1 MRLSV
6 DECSEAI
13 TLIGIIYQYLCIK
26 IIRFSGSRQKRK
38 SLRACLS
45 VLLSEISSV
54 TPTIHIP
61 ASSPLNGGCL
71 SRTSFICCFLKE
83 SLLSERLRVI
93 LPRNADSFLLRRN
106 GIPRLHQRIV
116 YALLAV
122 LIHGKY
128 VVGDRVTVSAVFAVG
143 FGYCFFISCKE

>member
-26 IIRFSGSRQKRK
+26 IIRFSGSRQMRK

-54 TPTIHIP
+54 VTPDDTHS
-61 ASSPLNGGCL
+61 ASS
-71 SRTSFICCFLKE
+71 SRTAAVRTAAVCPE
-83 SLLSERLRVI
+83 PLLSAVFSKNLFSERLRVI
-93 LPRNADSFLLRRN
+93 LPRNADSFFGFCC
-106 GIPRLHQRIV
+106 GIAFH
-116 YALLAV
+116 A
-122 LIHGKY
+122 
-128 VVGDRVTVSAVFAVG
+128 
-143 FGYCFFISCKE
+143 FISVSFTHSSQSSFTASML